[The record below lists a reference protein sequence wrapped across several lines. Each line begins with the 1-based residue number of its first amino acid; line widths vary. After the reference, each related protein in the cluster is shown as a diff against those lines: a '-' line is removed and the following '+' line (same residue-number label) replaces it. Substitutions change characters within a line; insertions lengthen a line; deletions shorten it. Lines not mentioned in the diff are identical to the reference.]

1 MTSPRIWFITGAN
14 RGIGL
19 EIARAALAAGDHV
32 VATARRKQSV
42 IDALGE
48 RDDVLARALDVTDK
62 QQVGHAARIVLKVFP
77 VRNLREHREKMFLF
91 IQLEVRMDGQHVRA
105 LKDAGYFTF
114 V

>member
-1 MTSPRIWFITGAN
+1 MSEPYRTSEENSLILEKSAYQNLKDHEGNFRRCEVQSRSETEITCRTSGA
-14 RGIGL
+14 
-19 EIARAALAAGDHV
+19 V
-32 VATARRKQSV
+32 
-42 IDALGE
+42 
-48 RDDVLARALDVTDK
+48 DVTDK